1 MNSKIANI
9 IALEQV
15 LPTSTR
21 IAQAFGQ
28 GLFALLKST
37 ATRVSNFNVFEFYF
51 QTEPQAPI
59 GHKR

>member
-37 ATRVSNFNVFEFYF
+37 ATGVSNFIVFEFYF
-51 QTEPQAPI
+51 QTEP
-59 GHKR
+59 